1 MRTVQPMK
9 TQFKGGVVADSED
22 TVKATAD
29 ALGKHGFINYFDALS
44 KNNRNLTNILNTDHH
59 FDHTGGN
66 MDLKARYGAKVIGS
80 NIDRDRIHGID
91 ISLNDGDT
99 WMFAG
104 HDVHVIATPGHT
116 KGHISFYF
124 PASRVIFTGDTLFT
138 LSCGKLSM
146 HSSLEKLTLL
156 PEDTNIYF
164 GHEYTLSN
172 SKFALAV
179 DPGNLELQSYAANV
193 ANLRKKHL
201 PTIHRG
207 RISSLQAKDVEATKV
222 EAKGD
227 EGKYGV
233 NYGGGGGGGNYGGG
247 GGGWGG
253 GCRHGCCYR
262 GHGGSCNKCC
272 ASPEEAKAFVGN
284 QAEAKEAADTHMVE
298 AKGDE
303 TKYGVNYGGGGGN
316 YGGGGGNYGGGGG
329 GWGGGGGGCRHG
341 CCYRG
346 HGGSCNRCC
355 ASQEEAKAFVEN
367 QGAAKE
373 DADAHKVE
381 AKGDEGKYGVNYGGG
396 GGNYGGGGGGW
407 GGGCRHGCCYR
418 GYGGNCNKCCS
429 SPEEAK
435 AIAENQSHP

>member
-9 TQFKGGVVADSED
+9 TQFKGGEVADSED

-29 ALGKHGFINYFDALS
+29 ALGKHGFINYFDTGTVGVVDPSESIPIIDALS
-44 KNNRNLTNILNTDHH
+44 KNNRNLTYILNTDHH

-66 MDLKARYGAKVIGS
+66 MDLKARYGANVIGS

-201 PTIHRG
+201 PT
-207 RISSLQAKDVEATKV
+207 
-222 EAKGD
+222 
-227 EGKYGV
+227 
-233 NYGGGGGGGNYGGG
+233 
-247 GGGWGG
+247 
-253 GCRHGCCYR
+253 
-262 GHGGSCNKCC
+262 
-272 ASPEEAKAFVGN
+272 
-284 QAEAKEAADTHMVE
+284 
-298 AKGDE
+298 
-303 TKYGVNYGGGGGN
+303 
-316 YGGGGGNYGGGGG
+316 
-329 GWGGGGGGCRHG
+329 
-341 CCYRG
+341 
-346 HGGSCNRCC
+346 
-355 ASQEEAKAFVEN
+355 
-367 QGAAKE
+367 
-373 DADAHKVE
+373 
-381 AKGDEGKYGVNYGGG
+381 
-396 GGNYGGGGGGW
+396 
-407 GGGCRHGCCYR
+407 
-418 GYGGNCNKCCS
+418 
-429 SPEEAK
+429 
-435 AIAENQSHP
+435 